1 MLVKF
6 TNIKKYRALILGR
19 WLLRGFSF
27 STIRSR
33 GDYTMARK
41 KRNPDAEK
49 LAESILNAYQPE
61 SVDDMQDALKDVFG
75 PLFEKMLQGE
85 LNNHLG
91 YDAHSKEPKE
101 HDNRRNGYGTKT
113 LKTSFGEVAI
123 DVPRDRE
130 ASFEP
135 ELIPKRKRDVSDI
148 EGKVLSMYARGMSQR
163 DIAATVE
170 AIYGFDISH
179 EMISDITDAVL
190 PELEEWQARPLA
202 KCYAFLFVD
211 CMYVTL
217 RENYEAKEYAVYTIL
232 GYDLKGNKEILG
244 LWLNQTESKNRWM
257 QVFDELKARGVED
270 VFFISM
276 DGVSGLEEGA
286 KAIFPSV
293 IVQRCIVHL
302 VRNALRYIPSKDYKE
317 VCRDMKKFYG
327 ASSLN
332 AAHAAFDS
340 FQNRWSHY
348 SGAVDVWK
356 RNFAH
361 VEQLFDYG
369 SAIRKIMYTTNAVES
384 VHSSFRKVTKK
395 GAFSNE
401 NALLKLL
408 YLRTKELHA
417 KWSGGRIQNWA
428 MVLNQ
433 LMINETFSSRMKSMR
448 FTFRNNG
455 RFIQLCVRSK
465 FI

>member
-1 MLVKF
+1 
-6 TNIKKYRALILGR
+6 
-19 WLLRGFSF
+19 
-27 STIRSR
+27 
-33 GDYTMARK
+33 
-41 KRNPDAEK
+41 
-49 LAESILNAYQPE
+49 
-61 SVDDMQDALKDVFG
+61 MQDALKDVFG

-101 HDNRRNGYGTKT
+101 HDNRRNGYGNKT

-170 AIYGFDISH
+170 DIYGFDISH

-276 DGVSGLEEGA
+276 DGVSGLVEGA

-433 LMINETFSSRMKSMR
+433 LMINETFSSRIEKYAIYLPR

-455 RFIQLCVRSK
+455 RFIQLRVRSK

>member
-1 MLVKF
+1 
-6 TNIKKYRALILGR
+6 
-19 WLLRGFSF
+19 
-27 STIRSR
+27 
-33 GDYTMARK
+33 MARK

-49 LAESILNAYQPE
+49 LAESILNTYQPE
-61 SVDDMQDALKDVFG
+61 SVEDMQDVLKDVFG

-91 YDAHSKEPKE
+91 YDAHSKEPKK
-101 HDNRRNGYGTKT
+101 HDNRRNGYGNKT
-113 LKTSFGEVAI
+113 LKTSFGKVNI

-135 ELIPKRKRDVSDI
+135 ELIPNRKRDVSDI
-148 EGKVLSMYARGMSQR
+148 EGKVLSMYARGMSQC

-170 AIYGFDISH
+170 DIYGFDISH

-257 QVFDELKARGVED
+257 QVFDELKVGGVED

-276 DGVSGLEEGA
+276 DGVSGLKEGA

-302 VRNALRYIPSKDYKE
+302 VRNALRYLPSKDYKE
-317 VCRDMKKFYG
+317 VCRDMKKFYS

-348 SGAVDVWK
+348 SGAVDVCK
-356 RNFAH
+356 RNFSH

-384 VHSSFRKVTKK
+384 IHSSFRKVTKK
-395 GAFSNE
+395 GVFSNE
-401 NALLKLL
+401 NAQTVDKVHFMDDVYSLFF
-408 YLRTKELHA
+408 YNR
-417 KWSGGRIQNWA
+417 
-428 MVLNQ
+428 
-433 LMINETFSSRMKSMR
+433 FMK
-448 FTFRNNG
+448 TNA
-455 RFIQLCVRSK
+455 
-465 FI
+465 

>member
-1 MLVKF
+1 
-6 TNIKKYRALILGR
+6 
-19 WLLRGFSF
+19 
-27 STIRSR
+27 
-33 GDYTMARK
+33 MARK

-101 HDNRRNGYGTKT
+101 HDNRRNGYGNKT

-170 AIYGFDISH
+170 DIYGFDISH

-270 VFFISM
+270 AFFISM

-433 LMINETFSSRMKSMR
+433 LMINETFSSRIEKYA
-448 FTFRNNG
+448 
-455 RFIQLCVRSK
+455 IYLP
-465 FI
+465 

>member
-1 MLVKF
+1 
-6 TNIKKYRALILGR
+6 
-19 WLLRGFSF
+19 
-27 STIRSR
+27 
-33 GDYTMARK
+33 MARK

-101 HDNRRNGYGTKT
+101 HDNRRNGYGNKT

-170 AIYGFDISH
+170 DIYGFDISH

-332 AAHAAFDS
+332 AAHATFDS

-433 LMINETFSSRMKSMR
+433 LMINETFSSRIEKYV
-448 FTFRNNG
+448 
-455 RFIQLCVRSK
+455 IYLP
-465 FI
+465 

>member
-1 MLVKF
+1 
-6 TNIKKYRALILGR
+6 
-19 WLLRGFSF
+19 
-27 STIRSR
+27 
-33 GDYTMARK
+33 MARK

-49 LAESILNAYQPE
+49 LAESILNTYQPE
-61 SVDDMQDALKDVFG
+61 SVEDMQDVLKDVFG

-91 YDAHSKEPKE
+91 YDAHSKEPKK
-101 HDNRRNGYGTKT
+101 HDNRRNGYGNKT
-113 LKTSFGEVAI
+113 LKTSFGKVNI

-135 ELIPKRKRDVSDI
+135 ELIPNRKRDVSDI
-148 EGKVLSMYARGMSQR
+148 EGKVLSMYARGMSQC

-170 AIYGFDISH
+170 DIYGFDISH

-257 QVFDELKARGVED
+257 QVFDELKVGGVED

-276 DGVSGLEEGA
+276 DGVSGLKEGA

-302 VRNALRYIPSKDYKE
+302 VRNALRYLPSKDYKE
-317 VCRDMKKFYG
+317 VCRDMKKFYS

-348 SGAVDVWK
+348 SGAVDVCK
-356 RNFAH
+356 RNFSH

-384 VHSSFRKVTKK
+384 IHSSFRKVTKK
-395 GAFSNE
+395 GVFSNE
-401 NALLKLL
+401 NAQTVDKV
-408 YLRTKELHA
+408 H
-417 KWSGGRIQNWA
+417 
-428 MVLNQ
+428 
-433 LMINETFSSRMKSMR
+433 F
-448 FTFRNNG
+448 
-455 RFIQLCVRSK
+455 
-465 FI
+465 

>member
-1 MLVKF
+1 
-6 TNIKKYRALILGR
+6 
-19 WLLRGFSF
+19 
-27 STIRSR
+27 
-33 GDYTMARK
+33 MARK

-49 LAESILNAYQPE
+49 LAESILNTYQPE
-61 SVDDMQDALKDVFG
+61 SVEDMQDVLKDVFG

-91 YDAHSKEPKE
+91 YDAHSKEPKK
-101 HDNRRNGYGTKT
+101 HDNRRNGYGNKT
-113 LKTSFGEVAI
+113 LKTSFGKVNI

-135 ELIPKRKRDVSDI
+135 ELIPNRKRDVSDI
-148 EGKVLSMYARGMSQR
+148 EGKVLSMYARGMSQC

-170 AIYGFDISH
+170 DIYGFDISH

-257 QVFDELKARGVED
+257 QVFDELKVGGVED

-276 DGVSGLEEGA
+276 DGVSGLKEGA

-302 VRNALRYIPSKDYKE
+302 VRNALRYLPSKDYKE
-317 VCRDMKKFYG
+317 VCRDMKKFYS

-348 SGAVDVWK
+348 SGAVDVCK
-356 RNFAH
+356 RNFSH

-384 VHSSFRKVTKK
+384 IHSSFRKVTKK
-395 GAFSNE
+395 GVFSNE
-401 NALLKLL
+401 NAQTVDKV
-408 YLRTKELHA
+408 HF
-417 KWSGGRIQNWA
+417 
-428 MVLNQ
+428 MDDV
-433 LMINETFSSRMKSMR
+433 
-448 FTFRNNG
+448 
-455 RFIQLCVRSK
+455 
-465 FI
+465 

>member
-1 MLVKF
+1 
-6 TNIKKYRALILGR
+6 
-19 WLLRGFSF
+19 
-27 STIRSR
+27 
-33 GDYTMARK
+33 MARK

-257 QVFDELKARGVED
+257 QVFDELKVRGVED

>member
-1 MLVKF
+1 
-6 TNIKKYRALILGR
+6 
-19 WLLRGFSF
+19 
-27 STIRSR
+27 
-33 GDYTMARK
+33 MARK

-75 PLFEKMLQGE
+75 PLFEKMIQGE

>member
-1 MLVKF
+1 
-6 TNIKKYRALILGR
+6 
-19 WLLRGFSF
+19 
-27 STIRSR
+27 
-33 GDYTMARK
+33 MARK

-49 LAESILNAYQPE
+49 LAESILNTYQPE
-61 SVDDMQDALKDVFG
+61 SVEDMQDVLKDVFG

-91 YDAHSKEPKE
+91 YDAHSKEPKK
-101 HDNRRNGYGTKT
+101 HDNRRNGYGNKT
-113 LKTSFGEVAI
+113 LKTSFGKVNI

-135 ELIPKRKRDVSDI
+135 ELIPNRKRDVSDI
-148 EGKVLSMYARGMSQR
+148 EGKVLSMYARGMSQC

-170 AIYGFDISH
+170 DIYGFDISH

-257 QVFDELKARGVED
+257 QVFDELKVGGVED

-276 DGVSGLEEGA
+276 DGVSGLKEGA

-302 VRNALRYIPSKDYKE
+302 VRNALRYLPSKDYKE
-317 VCRDMKKFYG
+317 VCRDMKKFYS

-348 SGAVDVWK
+348 SGAVDVCK
-356 RNFAH
+356 RNFSH

-384 VHSSFRKVTKK
+384 IHSSFRKVTKK
-395 GAFSNE
+395 GVFSNE
-401 NALLKLL
+401 NAQTVDKVHFMDDVYSLFF
-408 YLRTKELHA
+408 YNR
-417 KWSGGRIQNWA
+417 
-428 MVLNQ
+428 
-433 LMINETFSSRMKSMR
+433 FMK
-448 FTFRNNG
+448 TNA
-455 RFIQLCVRSK
+455 RSDSYDV
-465 FI
+465 

>member
-1 MLVKF
+1 
-6 TNIKKYRALILGR
+6 
-19 WLLRGFSF
+19 
-27 STIRSR
+27 
-33 GDYTMARK
+33 MARK

-101 HDNRRNGYGTKT
+101 HDNRRNGYGNKT

-170 AIYGFDISH
+170 DIYGFDISH

-433 LMINETFSSRMKSMR
+433 LMINETFSSRIEKYA
-448 FTFRNNG
+448 
-455 RFIQLCVRSK
+455 IYLP
-465 FI
+465 